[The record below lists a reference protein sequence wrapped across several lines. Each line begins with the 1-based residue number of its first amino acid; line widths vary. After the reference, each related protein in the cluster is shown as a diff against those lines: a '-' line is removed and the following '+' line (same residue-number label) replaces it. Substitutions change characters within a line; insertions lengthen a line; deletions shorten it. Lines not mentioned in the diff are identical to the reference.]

1 MPAWMDPPSRL
12 FLRSAVNQHQRK
24 TLQNI
29 LLILAPVVILGLTLF
44 IGRYPHPFWMNP
56 SLLSEDVLAQRLVL
70 NLRLPR
76 VITAALL
83 GMSLAAAGGVM
94 QMLFRNPLV
103 EPGFL
108 GVSQGAGFG
117 AALCIIFLST
127 NPLSVEGVATL
138 FAVLGLVLSYLFARK
153 MRYGGWLLRLVLA
166 GIAVSALFSA
176 GLGILKYLAD
186 PNSQLQEIVF
196 WLLGGLYS
204 VTWRSLLYILP
215 VVILGLA
222 LIYLMRW
229 RLNLL
234 AMEDETA
241 FSLGVSVGRERT
253 LLLAAAVAVTAVVI
267 SVAGIV
273 GWVGLIVPHIARRLS
288 GANAANFIP
297 MSISLGGIFGILCD
311 TLARTLTTGEIPLGI
326 ITSLLGAMIFILLMV
341 KPNLRVKP

>member
-1 MPAWMDPPSRL
+1 
-12 FLRSAVNQHQRK
+12 VNQRQRQ
-24 TLQNI
+24 TLQSI
-29 LLILAPVVILGLTLF
+29 LLVLTPIVFLGLALF

-56 SLLSEDVLAQRLVL
+56 SLLNEDVLAQRLVL

-76 VITAALL
+76 VITAMLL
-83 GMSLAAAGGVM
+83 GMSLSAAGGVM

-117 AALCIIFLST
+117 AAFCIIFLST
-127 NPLSVEGVATL
+127 NPLAVEGVATL
-138 FAVLGLVLSYLFARK
+138 FAVLGLALSYFFARK

-215 VVILGLA
+215 VVILGLVM
-222 LIYLMRW
+222 IYLMRW

-253 LLLAAAVAVTAVVI
+253 LLLAAAVAITAVVI

-297 MSISLGGIFGILCD
+297 LSISLGGIFGILCD
-311 TLARTLTTGEIPLGI
+311 TLARTLTAGEIPLGI
-326 ITSLLGAMIFILLMV
+326 ITSLLGAMIFIFLMV
-341 KPNLRVKP
+341 KPNLRVKQ

>member
-1 MPAWMDPPSRL
+1 MTSRT
-12 FLRSAVNQHQRK
+12 NH
-24 TLQNI
+24 TLKNL
-29 LLILAPVVILGLTLF
+29 LLILAPILVLGLSLF
-44 IGRYPHPFWMNP
+44 VGRYPHPVWMNP
-56 SLLSEDVLAQRLVL
+56 SILGNDEIAQRLVF

-76 VITAALL
+76 AITAMLL
-83 GMSLAAAGGVM
+83 GMSLSAAGGVM

-117 AALCIIFLST
+117 AALCIVFLTS
-127 NPLSVEGVATL
+127 NQLAIEGIATL
-138 FAVLGLVLSYLFARK
+138 FAVLGLILSYFFAR
-153 MRYGGWLLRLVLA
+153 RIRFGGWLLRLVLS

-204 VTWRSLLYILP
+204 VTWKSLLYILP
-215 VVILGLA
+215 VVLIGLVV
-222 LIYLMRW
+222 IYLMRW

-234 AMEDETA
+234 SLEDETA

-253 LLLAAAVAVTAVVI
+253 LLLAAAVAITAVVI

-273 GWVGLIVPHIARRLS
+273 GWVGLIIPHIARRLT

-297 MSISLGGIFGILCD
+297 FSISLGGIFGILCD
-311 TLARTLTTGEIPLGI
+311 DISRTLMAGEIPLGI
-326 ITSLLGAMIFILLMV
+326 ITSLIGALIFIFLMM
-341 KPNLRVKP
+341 KPNVQVKS

>member
-1 MPAWMDPPSRL
+1 M
-12 FLRSAVNQHQRK
+12 NQRQRQ
-24 TLQNI
+24 TLQSI
-29 LLILAPVVILGLTLF
+29 LLVLTPIVFLGLALF

-56 SLLSEDVLAQRLVL
+56 SLLNEDVLAQRLVL

-76 VITAALL
+76 VITAMLL
-83 GMSLAAAGGVM
+83 GMSLSAAGGVM

-117 AALCIIFLST
+117 AAFCIIFLST
-127 NPLSVEGVATL
+127 NPLAVEGVATL
-138 FAVLGLVLSYLFARK
+138 FAVLGLALSYFFARK

-215 VVILGLA
+215 VVILGLVM
-222 LIYLMRW
+222 IYLMRW

-253 LLLAAAVAVTAVVI
+253 LLLAAAVAITAVVI

-297 MSISLGGIFGILCD
+297 LSISLGGIFGILCD
-311 TLARTLTTGEIPLGI
+311 TLARTLTAGEIPLGI
-326 ITSLLGAMIFILLMV
+326 ITSLLGAMIFIFLMV
-341 KPNLRVKP
+341 KPNLRVKQ

>member
-1 MPAWMDPPSRL
+1 
-12 FLRSAVNQHQRK
+12 
-24 TLQNI
+24 
-29 LLILAPVVILGLTLF
+29 
-44 IGRYPHPFWMNP
+44 MNP
-56 SLLSEDVLAQRLVL
+56 SLLNEDVLAQRLVL

-76 VITAALL
+76 VITAMLL
-83 GMSLAAAGGVM
+83 GMSLSAAGGVM

-117 AALCIIFLST
+117 AAFCIIFLST
-127 NPLSVEGVATL
+127 NPLAVEGVATL
-138 FAVLGLVLSYLFARK
+138 FAVLGLALSYFFARK

-215 VVILGLA
+215 VVILGLVM
-222 LIYLMRW
+222 IYLMRW

-253 LLLAAAVAVTAVVI
+253 LLLAAAVAITAVVI

-297 MSISLGGIFGILCD
+297 LSISLGGIFGILCD
-311 TLARTLTTGEIPLGI
+311 TLARTLTAGEIPLGI
-326 ITSLLGAMIFILLMV
+326 ITSLLGAMIFIFLMV
-341 KPNLRVKP
+341 KPNLRVKQ

>member
-1 MPAWMDPPSRL
+1 M
-12 FLRSAVNQHQRK
+12 NQRQRQ
-24 TLQNI
+24 TLQSI
-29 LLILAPVVILGLTLF
+29 LLVLTPIVFLGLALF

-56 SLLSEDVLAQRLVL
+56 SLLNDDVLAQRLVL

-76 VITAALL
+76 VITAMLL
-83 GMSLAAAGGVM
+83 GMSLSAAGGVM

-117 AALCIIFLST
+117 AAFCIIFLST
-127 NPLSVEGVATL
+127 NPLAVEGVATL
-138 FAVLGLVLSYLFARK
+138 FAVLGLALSYFFARK

-215 VVILGLA
+215 VVILGLVM
-222 LIYLMRW
+222 IYLMRW

-253 LLLAAAVAVTAVVI
+253 LLLAAAVAITAVVI

-297 MSISLGGIFGILCD
+297 LSISLGGIFGILCD
-311 TLARTLTTGEIPLGI
+311 TLARTLTAGEIPLGI
-326 ITSLLGAMIFILLMV
+326 ITSLLGAMIFIFLMV
-341 KPNLRVKP
+341 KPNLRVKQ